1 MSTLSV
7 SPPARRGRAEDIPWV
22 FFLLL
27 SAIFFLAYHDFANAQ
42 AGIDNHIA
50 SPDEIIQGAGEAS
63 PVHRIALLSLGAG
76 AIVSLFRDRSNRSF
90 RVNPPVG
97 WLFLFFFGWATLSC
111 FWSVDPAAALKSLM
125 GVGILGIAAVAIVVG
140 LPMRQLILWTCTA
153 TAIFLCIDLAAEIA
167 YGTFLPFASGYRFT
181 GTLHPHGQG
190 VDCTVLMLSSVAAMD
205 LKKRWRPVLWILAS
219 LGFVFLVLSGSRTAL
234 GAALLALGIY
244 VALTSSP
251 KTKLVMAYGSGVLL
265 CCLTLFLGSG
275 LVAGAKSAVL
285 LGREDSDSLGT
296 FTGRTGIWEDVGG
309 FIADRPMLGYGYASF
324 WTPNRITDISAQ
336 EHQGVPNSHC
346 TYIDYLLTLGSVG
359 LAAYSLLLLT
369 GIWYAFKFHRQT
381 RNPVFA
387 YCGVLLLFCVLDGF
401 LESEMITG
409 GLLLFLCL
417 TALAR
422 VSFLPPSPMLSA
434 SRSLRSLGHA
444 VNRQSPA
451 TRTA

>member
-1 MSTLSV
+1 V
-7 SPPARRGRAEDIPWV
+7 EEVPWL

-27 SAIFFLAYHDFANAQ
+27 SAIFFLAYHDFANAR
-42 AGIDNHIA
+42 AGIDNHVA
-50 SPDEIIQGAGEAS
+50 SPDEIIQGRGETS
-63 PVHRIALLSLGAG
+63 PVHRIALLSLGIG
-76 AIVSLFRDRSNRSF
+76 AVVSLFRHRADHLL
-90 RVNPPVG
+90 RVNQPVG

-111 FWSVDPAAALKSLM
+111 FWSIDPAAALKSLM
-125 GVGILGIAAVAIVVG
+125 GVGILGIAAVAIVARW
-140 LPMRQLILWTCTA
+140 PMRQIILWTCTA

-167 YGTFLPFASGYRFT
+167 YGTFLPFAPGYRFT

-190 VDCTVLMLSSVAAMD
+190 VDCTVLMLSSAAAMD
-205 LKKRWRPVLWILAS
+205 LKKRWRPVLWTLAS

-244 VALTSSP
+244 VALTSST
-251 KTKLVMAYGSGVLL
+251 KTKLVMAYGSGVVL

-275 LVAGAKSAVL
+275 LAAGAKSAIL
-285 LGREDSDSLGT
+285 LGRQDSDSLDT

-309 FIADRPMLGYGYASF
+309 FIADRPLLGYGYASF
-324 WTPNRITDISAQ
+324 WTPDRITDISAQ

-369 GIWYAFKFHRQT
+369 GIWQAFKLHRRT

-387 YCGVLLLFCVLDGF
+387 YCGVLLVFCVLDGF
-401 LESEMITG
+401 LESEMIAG
-409 GLLLFLCL
+409 GLLLYLCL
-417 TALAR
+417 VALAR
-422 VSFLPPSPMLSA
+422 VGFMSPSPVRFPSRNI
-434 SRSLRSLGHA
+434 RSLVHTGS
-444 VNRQSPA
+444 RQSAA